1 MYEFLN
7 QLKNMKNII
16 LLLCLG
22 FAYSCQS
29 QTTPKVLIADSTLTL
44 QEKVD
49 FQLPIKTNDSI
60 LKIEALRNTSLQTIL
75 EKEIN
80 NNAVWKGLVAK
91 ELMAVGI
98 VDLTDLN
105 NIKYA
110 GINDNNMMYA
120 ASLPKIAVLLAA
132 MDALDKGELED
143 SEEIQKD
150 MKLMISKSNNQAT
163 TRMIDRVGYD
173 KIEEVMRAP
182 KNELYDEE
190 TGGGLW
196 VGKRYGGGGDTNRE
210 PLKNLSHA
218 ATTKQVCSF
227 YYQLVMGN
235 LVSDER
241 SEEML
246 EIMKDPALHH
256 KFVNTLDKIAP
267 KADIYRKS
275 GSWRNYHSDSALV
288 WGPKRRYII
297 VALIDNDFGEKI
309 IRSLVVPL
317 EKVMKKARTLE
328 KKQKI

>member
-1 MYEFLN
+1 MRKIAL
-7 QLKNMKNII
+7 I
-16 LLLCLG
+16 LSLALAFNCE
-22 FAYSCQS
+22 S
-29 QTTPKVLIADSTLTL
+29 QTPKKVLLSDSLSVPQQQVEITLPLEDVDTISKIDDLRDLPL
-44 QEKVD
+44 Q
-49 FQLPIKTNDSI
+49 NI
-60 LKIEALRNTSLQTIL
+60 LI
-75 EKEIN
+75 KEIN
-80 NNAVWKGLVAK
+80 KNAVWKGLVSK
-91 ELMAVGI
+91 ELMAIGI

-132 MDALDKGELED
+132 MDAIDKGELKD
-143 SEEIQKD
+143 SKEIRKD
-150 MKLMISKSNNQAT
+150 MKIMISKSNNAAT
-163 TRMIDRVGYD
+163 TRMIDRIGYD
-173 KIEEVMRAP
+173 KIEEVMRSP

-297 VALIDNDFGEKI
+297 VALIDNNFGEKI
-309 IRSLVVPL
+309 IRDLVVPL
-317 EKVMKKARTLE
+317 ERVMKKARALE
-328 KKQKI
+328 KEQKI